1 MKKLFSLMIA
11 AVLCVPAIFAE
22 RTASD
27 YSTYYNNLPVEVAKV
42 EKIEFPATTFILTDF
57 GAIGNG
63 VKLNTEAIQTAIDSL
78 SAIGGGHLRVP
89 QGIWLTGPFELKSNV
104 DLHLERNA
112 IIYFSPDKSLYVD
125 PSPKATRVRACI
137 SAERCTNI
145 GITGE
150 GIIDGNGAQWRP
162 VKVGKFSNTEL
173 NNIKKIGGVMRKDN
187 SLWYP
192 WDVRA
197 GYDNIAA
204 TPEKQEKMRNDIF
217 RVNRCKNILLQGVT
231 FQNSPKF
238 HVHPFN
244 SENVI
249 LDGLTVRCPW
259 NAQNGDAIDISDC
272 HRVLIVN
279 CTVDCGDDGICMKSG
294 TPKKNAVN
302 GCEDILIAGNTVF
315 HAHGG
320 FVIGSESICGMKR
333 IVVRDCSFAGTD
345 IGLRF
350 KSNVG
355 RGGKCEDIYISGIMM
370 TDIIDAAIHFECDYA
385 DRPAGADDNKAP
397 EKVEFMPE
405 FCDIHISD
413 VVCENVPVGIS
424 ANGVAGLRC
433 VYDVTV
439 DNSTFVYTEKPEKIN
454 RETAEITLRNV
465 NYVLNHK

>member
-1 MKKLFSLMIA
+1 MKKLFLPMILA
-11 AVLCVPAIFAE
+11 ALSVTAISAE
-22 RTASD
+22 SAVTD
-27 YSTYYNNLPVEVAKV
+27 YGKYYDGLPVEVAKAEMAV
-42 EKIEFPATTFILTDF
+42 FPETTFLLTDF
-57 GAIGNG
+57 GAEGNG
-63 VKLNTEAIQTAIDSL
+63 VRLNTAAIQTAIDSL
-78 SAIGGGHLRVP
+78 SSAGGGHLRVP
-89 QGIWLTGPFELKSNV
+89 QGIWLTGPFELKDNV

-112 IIYFSPDKSLYVD
+112 IIYFSPDKSLYID
-125 PSPKATRVRACI
+125 PSPKATRVLGCI

-145 GITGE
+145 AITGQ

-173 NNIKKIGGVMRKDN
+173 NNIKKIGGVMRKDG

-192 WDVRA
+192 WDVRS

-217 RVNRCKNILLQGVT
+217 RINRCRNVLLQGVT
-231 FQNSPKF
+231 IQNSPKF

-244 SENVI
+244 SENII

-294 TPKKNAVN
+294 TMKEGAVN
-302 GCEDILIAGNTVF
+302 GCEDIVIADNTVF

-370 TDIIDAAIHFECDYA
+370 TDIINSAIHFECDYA

-397 EKVEFMPE
+397 EKVEFLPE

-424 ANGVAGLRC
+424 ANGIKGLHC
-433 VYDVTV
+433 VYDITV
-439 DNSTFVYTEKPEKIN
+439 GNSTFIYTEKPETIN
-454 RETAEITLRNV
+454 PETTRIDLSDVRF
-465 NYVLNHK
+465 VLNHK